1 LKASSSCIEARGSPS
16 KSGRYGGPKSSV
28 AKEYT
33 SKKKFSDEALE
44 LKNPKNQ
51 IDCRQPLRKGLV
63 MLGALSFGASV
74 SMLLQGGYGYGNDL

>member
-1 LKASSSCIEARGSPS
+1 MEAQRELSRQGIC
-16 KSGRYGGPKSSV
+16 KR
-28 AKEYT
+28 E
-33 SKKKFSDEALE
+33 KFSVEALE